1 MGEILDPFSAIMVP
15 SFNKEKC
22 EELVEDIFNIRI
34 DQKNR
39 SKKIAVV
46 GIGFSYIETNRS
58 TQKTLHQGHC
68 SFSLIASR
76 RRRKKNT
83 YVIISSRIM
92 KNFFDNSK
100 YYLHFQLTLSSIL
113 NHSCLRINGELDG

>member
-58 TQKTLHQGHC
+58 TQKNASSGTLFLFIDC
-68 SFSLIASR
+68 FKAT
-76 RRRKKNT
+76 KEKE
-83 YVIISSRIM
+83 YVCDHIV
-92 KNFFDNSK
+92 
-100 YYLHFQLTLSSIL
+100 LSSIL